1 MVLLIMVWLSLS
13 GKPGNGACLH
23 TLFKSAPLLWLPFT
37 MCPHL
42 LHAPLDV
49 PRPPNQCPTLRH
61 QTSDASYS
69 PGLRVRFGFA
79 LQSFVGLARSW
90 RDFLLILHRRVASS
104 RAFESKAVGV
114 VANTRDGLVA
124 GDVSKTVFE
133 IGVAI
138 GFAGEY
144 ALVGIMLSRAA
155 MWVADFEISIPSTIV
170 HIPDDSIGDCQGA
183 RPQNCW
189 FASRCLPFAKFE
201 W

>member
-49 PRPPNQCPTLRH
+49 PRPPNQCPTLRC

-69 PGLRVRFGFA
+69 PGLRIGFA
-79 LQSFVGLARSW
+79 LKLFVGPARGW
-90 RDFLLILHRRVASS
+90 RDFHRRIASS
-104 RAFESKAVGV
+104 RAFGSKAVGA

-138 GFAGEY
+138 GFAGEH
-144 ALVGIMLSRAA
+144 ALVGIMLSRAT
-155 MWVADFEISIPSTIV
+155 MWVADFGILIPSTTV
-170 HIPDDSIGDCQGA
+170 HIPDDSIGDCRGA
-183 RPQNCW
+183 RPQN
-189 FASRCLPFAKFE
+189 LP
-201 W
+201 